1 MSRVTFLLKSWER
14 MPARFVAFERPDN
27 LEKRGG
33 EIEMMVEPKR
43 NPPPEDHDRAN
54 GDRRHQEEALDEAL
68 KNTFPASDPFSVEQ
82 LSSAATDRE
91 ESPLARAQQK

>member
-14 MPARFVAFERPDN
+14 MHARFVDFRSPDN

-33 EIEMMVEPKR
+33 DIKMMVEPKR
-43 NPPPEDHDRAN
+43 KPPPEDRDRAN
-54 GDRRHQEEALDEAL
+54 RDRRHQEEALDEAL

-82 LSSAATDRE
+82 LSPPARDRD
-91 ESPLARAQQK
+91 ESRLTRTQE